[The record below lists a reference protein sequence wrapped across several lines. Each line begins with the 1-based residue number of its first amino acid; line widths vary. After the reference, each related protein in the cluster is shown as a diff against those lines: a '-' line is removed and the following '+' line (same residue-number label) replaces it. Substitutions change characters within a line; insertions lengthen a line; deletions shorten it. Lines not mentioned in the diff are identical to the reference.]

1 VPPPP
6 RFQVGIA
13 RSSARIDRSSQASSM
28 SSDVSVR
35 SDKSAFIRSYSA
47 DGEIVLSV
55 ANWHA
60 ATLERSMLRLSRCK
74 RKKAFIIP

>member
-1 VPPPP
+1 
-6 RFQVGIA
+6 
-13 RSSARIDRSSQASSM
+13 M